1 MINRVRVHTSWRHHS
16 SRLRSMCRRR
26 RPAAHL
32 RIGHWERR
40 QPLLADVALP
50 RIRRCRRRGNHRGE
64 VVVLDSMGTAH
75 SPLTDRYPLSRR
87 PAFTRVSRCPRA
99 MA

>member
-1 MINRVRVHTSWRHHS
+1 
-16 SRLRSMCRRR
+16 
-26 RPAAHL
+26 
-32 RIGHWERR
+32 
-40 QPLLADVALP
+40 LP